1 MLIAL
6 GLTVFGIGFWNN
18 TVALVVLAIP
28 PILTNA
34 YFAMEGVDP
43 DAVDAA
49 RGVGMTELQVL
60 LRVELPLGLPL
71 VFAGIRIAAIFVI
84 ATATIAAI
92 AGGGGLGEIIV
103 NRASYGDAGVVAAS
117 LCVSALAF
125 AAALILSV
133 VRCGVS
139 PRHGLRRLVSADT
152 NVPGG
157 GSRMIR
163 KHMRRAAKAAFAISL
178 GVALVLGGT
187 ATAGVQKHAAAPT
200 ILVGNKNFTEEF
212 ILGQLYGQAL
222 QAKGFKVKYA
232 GSLGSS
238 ELADTAIKSG
248 KINFYP
254 EYTGVIVLDLAK
266 KTSPKSAAAT
276 YAAAKKFEE
285 TRGLTLL
292 NATPF
297 YDTDSF
303 GMLTSTAHKYGV
315 KTIGDM
321 KKVKSFSFAGY
332 PECQTRI
339 TCLLGLKNLYGLKQV
354 KFVPLVQHQRLHAPG
369 PGEDHGR

>member
-1 MLIAL
+1 M
-6 GLTVFGIGFWNN
+6 
-18 TVALVVLAIP
+18 
-28 PILTNA
+28 
-34 YFAMEGVDP
+34 
-43 DAVDAA
+43 
-49 RGVGMTELQVL
+49 GMTELQVL

-103 NRASYGDAGVVAAS
+103 NQASYGVAGVVAAS

-133 VRCGVS
+133 VRRGVS
-139 PRHGLRRLVSADT
+139 PRHDLRRLVSADT

-157 GSRMIR
+157 GKQDDQEAHAAGREGGVRHLVGSRAR
-163 KHMRRAAKAAFAISL
+163 LGRDCHRRRAE
-178 GVALVLGGT
+178 
-187 ATAGVQKHAAAPT
+187 AAATPT

-266 KTSPKSAAAT
+266 KASPKSAAAT

-292 NATPF
+292 NA
-297 YDTDSF
+297 DAVLRHRHLHDAEVD
-303 GMLTSTAHKYGV
+303 GAEATASRRSA
-315 KTIGDM
+315 T
-321 KKVKSFSFAGY
+321 
-332 PECQTRI
+332 
-339 TCLLGLKNLYGLKQV
+339 
-354 KFVPLVQHQRLHAPG
+354 
-369 PGEDHGR
+369 

>member
-1 MLIAL
+1 
-6 GLTVFGIGFWNN
+6 
-18 TVALVVLAIP
+18 
-28 PILTNA
+28 
-34 YFAMEGVDP
+34 
-43 DAVDAA
+43 
-49 RGVGMTELQVL
+49 
-60 LRVELPLGLPL
+60 
-71 VFAGIRIAAIFVI
+71 
-84 ATATIAAI
+84 
-92 AGGGGLGEIIV
+92 
-103 NRASYGDAGVVAAS
+103 
-117 LCVSALAF
+117 
-125 AAALILSV
+125 
-133 VRCGVS
+133 
-139 PRHGLRRLVSADT
+139 
-152 NVPGG
+152 
-157 GSRMIR
+157 MIR

-187 ATAGVQKHAAAPT
+187 ATAGVQRHAAAPT

-266 KTSPKSAAAT
+266 KASPKSAAAT
-276 YAAAKKFEE
+276 YAAAKKFEQ

-292 NATPF
+292 KPTPF
-297 YDTDSF
+297 YDTDTF
-303 GMLTSTAHKYGV
+303 TMLKSTAQKYGV

-321 KKVKSFSFAGY
+321 KKVKSFSYAGY

-339 TCLLGLKNLYGLKQV
+339 TCLLGLKNIYGLKHV
-354 KFVPLVQHQRLHAPG
+354 SFVPLSSISVYTLLDSGKATGGDGFSTDPQQLSGKYTILTDTKHIFGFQNVAPVVSQKVLSAAG
-369 PGEDHGR
+369 PSFTKVVNAVSAKLTLPAMQAMNKAVAIDKKTPAAVASAFLKANGLK